1 MANLKARAA
10 RVLICIPT
18 YNEKDNLAPIVAAVF
33 ASVPDAHVLIIDDDS
48 PDGTG
53 AIADALSRDDERVHV
68 LHRSGKQGLGKAYL
82 AAFAWGLARSYELFF
97 ELDADFSH
105 DPRYLPSFI
114 ALLDNREADVVIGS
128 RRVPGGAVEN
138 WGPLRRFVSWG
149 GSTYARVVLDLPVRD
164 LTGGFNGFRRTVLE
178 ALALETVE
186 ATGYAFQIELKF
198 RAFKRGF
205 RLVEQPIIFPDRR
218 VGQSKM
224 SGRIFL
230 EAIGMV
236 WKMRGSEPGIKR

>member
-1 MANLKARAA
+1 MANLDARAP

-18 YNEKDNLAPIVAAVF
+18 YNEKDNLEPIVRAVLD
-33 ASVPDAHVLIIDDDS
+33 AVGNAHVLVIDDDS

-53 AIADALSRDDERVHV
+53 ELADVISRADERVHV

-82 AAFAWGLARSYELFF
+82 AAFAWGLAREYELFF
-97 ELDADFSH
+97 EVDADFSH
-105 DPRYLPSFI
+105 NPRYLPGFI
-114 ALLDNREADVVIGS
+114 ALLVSGEADVVIGS

-149 GSTYARVVLDLPVRD
+149 GSTYARTVLGMPVRD
-164 LTGGFNGFRRTVLE
+164 LTGGFNGFRRGVLE
-178 ALALETVE
+178 AIGLETVE
-186 ATGYAFQIELKF
+186 ATGYAFQIELKY

-205 RLVEQPIIFPDRR
+205 KLVEQPIIFPDRR

-224 SGRIFL
+224 SSRIFL

-236 WKMRGSEPGIKR
+236 WKMRWSERGTE